1 MQITVSQYIDVE
13 VDLDD
18 ISAENLAKALVNKK
32 NYQAAL
38 DKALHGDSLIKSSND
53 EADEMREL
61 VEAYRCHKPIEPLLA
76 SIAYSKY
83 GLVC

>member
-1 MQITVSQYIDVE
+1 MQVTVSQYIDVE

-18 ISAENLAKALVNKK
+18 ISAEHLAKALVNKK

-38 DKALHGDSLIKSSND
+38 DKAQHGDGLIKSIDDDTD
-53 EADEMREL
+53 EIRDL
-61 VEAYRCHKPIEPLLA
+61 IEAYRCHKPIEPLLA

>member
-1 MQITVSQYIDVE
+1 MQVTVSQYVDIDI
-13 VDLDD
+13 DLDD
-18 ISAENLAKALVNKK
+18 ISANDLAKALVNKK

-38 DKALHGDSLIKSSND
+38 DKALHGDSSIILHD
-53 EADEMREL
+53 DADEIREL
-61 VEAYRCHKPIEPLLA
+61 VEAFRCHKPIEPLIA